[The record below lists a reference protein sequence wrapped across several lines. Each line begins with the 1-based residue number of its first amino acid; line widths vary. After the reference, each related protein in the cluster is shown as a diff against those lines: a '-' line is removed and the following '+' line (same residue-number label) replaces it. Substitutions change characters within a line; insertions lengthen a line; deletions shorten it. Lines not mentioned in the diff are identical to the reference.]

1 MKSSGLQKAAKP
13 AQGEGIKSKNYEINL
28 SNMSGS
34 RNVVQET
41 AVWLVDAAMAAEGLD
56 TQWNRL

>member
-1 MKSSGLQKAAKP
+1 
-13 AQGEGIKSKNYEINL
+13 
-28 SNMSGS
+28 MSGS

-56 TQWNRL
+56 TQQNGLWPKGD